1 MTVVVEADFAE
12 TRGPKVGGSRERR
25 CIVTGDHL
33 SEARL
38 YRFVAS
44 PEGKVVPDVDAKLPG
59 RGFWVRA
66 DKNAIA
72 QAGAKGLFSRA
83 AKSPLVAD
91 AGLPD
96 LAESRLVERMLGL
109 IGLARRSGELI
120 LGFDQVEEALRGTG
134 KQRNPPAVI
143 VEAADAS
150 ADGTRKL
157 QGAARKRGIFPFV
170 IGAFTSDELSLAL
183 GRPNVVHA
191 ALKSGW
197 LAERLVFEAGRL
209 EGFRPLKSW
218 IWAGFSGGEGERYGH
233 SPSAPLQV
241 EFVKGSNERDG

>member
-1 MTVVVEADFAE
+1 MTVAVEFAGAWK
-12 TRGPKVGGSRERR
+12 RGPKVIGSRERR

-33 SEARL
+33 PEARL

-66 DKNAIA
+66 DKKAIA
-72 QAGAKGLFSRA
+72 QAVGKGLFSRA
-83 AKSPLVAD
+83 AKAPLVAD
-91 AGLPD
+91 AGLPE
-96 LAESRLVERMLGL
+96 LAENRLVERMLAL

-120 LGFDQVEEALRGTG
+120 LGFDQVDEALRGTG
-134 KQRNPPAVI
+134 KHRSPPALI
-143 VEAADAS
+143 VEASDAS
-150 ADGTRKL
+150 PDGTRKL
-157 QGAARKRGIFPFV
+157 QGAALKRGIFPFV

-191 ALKSGW
+191 ALKSGR
-197 LAERLVFEAGRL
+197 LAERLIFEAGRL

-218 IWAGFSGGEGERYGH
+218 TWAGFAGGEGERSGPGPNA
-233 SPSAPLQV
+233 PSQV
-241 EFVKGSNERDG
+241 